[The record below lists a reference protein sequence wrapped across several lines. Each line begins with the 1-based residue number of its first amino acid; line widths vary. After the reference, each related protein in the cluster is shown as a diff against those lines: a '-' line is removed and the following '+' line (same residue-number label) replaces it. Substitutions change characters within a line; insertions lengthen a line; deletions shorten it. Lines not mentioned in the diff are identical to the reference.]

1 MTQPR
6 ELVSNGQIRLD
17 AHVFNVLEAISEVAN
32 KGMIHMLEHATLSY
46 NVSYA
51 F

>member
-6 ELVSNGQIRLD
+6 EFVSNRQKRFD

-32 KGMIHMLEHATLSY
+32 EGMVHMFEHAALSY